1 MINIKSK
8 PTQNKELF
16 FGETDGVSRLD
27 LTYDSS
33 FKKLAE
39 VDESNMWFLN
49 IVSCSQDRWHEFPPE
64 ALSKFQKN
72 LAYQTVLDSL
82 VPDVFSYLSEISND
96 YYLGYLYKR
105 IATMEEIHAGSYSAG
120 VDQAFGAQ
128 ATEFLDIIYT
138 DPKIAERVEVE
149 LDIAGR
155 FIAAVKAGWE
165 DTEENHKLLLETLIG
180 VFLLEGIKFPFSFY
194 TSWSLNKAYNN
205 CAQGFSQLLI
215 KLSVDEMTVHTTTG
229 STIMKKLSRSP
240 KFKYLFDSGWFEETF
255 RALLAETMRRE
266 IEWTKYLL
274 EDGETPGFNFEIAE
288 HFLQYWADFRL
299 KEVKL
304 EPVYNVQKND
314 IEIWFDEYR
323 NPNGKQSALQEIDNV
338 SYQLGQM
345 QDDLWK
351 FDKGNK

>member
-1 MINIKSK
+1 MINIQSK

-16 FGETDGVSRLD
+16 FGESDGISRLD

-39 VDESNMWFLN
+39 LDESNMWFLN
-49 IVSCSQDRWHEFPPE
+49 IVSCSQDRWEEFPPE

-96 YYLGYLYKR
+96 YYLEYLYKR
-105 IATMEEIHAGSYSAG
+105 ISTMEAIHAGSYSAG
-120 VDQAFGAQ
+120 VDQAFGAK

-149 LDIAGR
+149 LDVATR
-155 FIAAVKAGWE
+155 FIDAVKAGWE
-165 DTEENHKLLLETLIG
+165 DTHKNRKLLIETLIG
-180 VFLLEGIKFPFSFY
+180 IYFLEGIKFPFSFY

-215 KLSVDEMTVHTTTG
+215 KISVDEMAVHTTTG
-229 STIMKKLSRSP
+229 STVIKKLSKSP
-240 KFKYLFDSGWFEETF
+240 KFKYLFESGWFEKTF
-255 RALLAETMRRE
+255 RAMLDETLTRELA
-266 IEWTKYLL
+266 WTEYLL
-274 EDGETPGFNFEIAE
+274 EDGETPGFNYKIAE
-288 HFLQYWADFRL
+288 HFLQYWADYRL
-299 KEVKL
+299 REVKL
-304 EPVYNVQKND
+304 DTIYNVQKND

-323 NPNGKQSALQEIDNV
+323 NPNGKQSALQEVDNI
-338 SYQLGQM
+338 SYQLGQLKN
-345 QDDLWK
+345 DLYR
-351 FDKGNK
+351 FNKEA